1 MERNWL
7 IISTK
12 QKQEKQVAEYLT
24 RKGIQNFCPFV
35 KVARKL
41 GSKSIIENQPLFTSF
56 VFVSVNETEIEIV
69 RKAPSF
75 VNTVYWLSKPIIVK
89 QEEINAIKMM
99 AENYLNI
106 RLEKIK
112 VCINEKIS
120 QVEENTTDY
129 KNNVM
134 SVTHNGL
141 TVTLPS
147 LGYKIIGNR
156 EKSAEAI
163 LQKGSVIKSLLPK
176 LLNPGFLF
184 GF

>member
-12 QKQEKQVAEYLT
+12 QKQEENVVEYLT
-24 RKGIQNFCPFV
+24 RKRIQNFCPFV
-35 KVARKL
+35 KVARKQ
-41 GSKSIIENQPLFTSF
+41 GSKNIIESQPLFTSF
-56 VFVSVNETEIEIV
+56 VFISVNETEMQIV
-69 RKAPSF
+69 KKAPSF
-75 VNTVYWLSKPIIVK
+75 VNMVYWLTKPIIIK

-112 VCINEKIS
+112 VCINDKIS
-120 QVEENTTDY
+120 LTEENITNF
-129 KNNVM
+129 KNNVL
-134 SVTHNGL
+134 SVTHQGI
-141 TVTLPS
+141 TVTVPS

-156 EKSAEAI
+156 EKSNEMI
-163 LQKGSVIKSLLPK
+163 TQKNTLIRTLIPK
-176 LLNPGFLF
+176 ILNPRFLF

>member
-56 VFVSVNETEIEIV
+56 VFVSVNEMEMQIV
-69 RKAPSF
+69 KKAPSF
-75 VNTVYWLSKPIIVK
+75 VNTVYWLSKPIIIK

-129 KNNVM
+129 KNNVL
-134 SVTHNGL
+134 SVTHKGL
-141 TVTLPS
+141 IVTVPS

-156 EKSAEAI
+156 EKSDETI
-163 LQKGSVIKSLLPK
+163 LQKSSTFKSLLPK
-176 LLNPGFLF
+176 LLNPGFFF

>member
-7 IISTK
+7 IITTK
-12 QKQEKQVAEYLT
+12 QKQEKKVAEFLT
-24 RKGIQNFCPFV
+24 KKGIQNFCPIV
-35 KVARKL
+35 KVERKQ
-41 GSKSIIENQPLFTSF
+41 GSKRIVEDQPLFTSF
-56 VFVSVNETEIEIV
+56 VFVSVNETEMQIV

-75 VNTVYWLSKPIIVK
+75 INMVFWLSKPIIIK

-106 RLEKIK
+106 RLEKTK
-112 VCINEKIS
+112 VCINENIS
-120 QVEENTTDY
+120 LIEENITDF
-129 KNNVM
+129 KSNVM
-134 SVTHNGL
+134 SITHKGI

-156 EKSAEAI
+156 EKSNEP
-163 LQKGSVIKSLLPK
+163 IKEKNTAFKTLIPK
-176 LLNPGFLF
+176 LMNPGFLF